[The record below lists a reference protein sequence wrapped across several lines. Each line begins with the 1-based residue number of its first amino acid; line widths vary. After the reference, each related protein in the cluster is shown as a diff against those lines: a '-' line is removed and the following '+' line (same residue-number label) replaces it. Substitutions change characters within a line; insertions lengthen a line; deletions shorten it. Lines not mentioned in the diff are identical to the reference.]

1 MRQINLLPT
10 DLRPTKKLSLAIKK
24 AEKVFIG
31 LLVIYIITLTS
42 AYFADSLL
50 TKKFQEFSDKK
61 NELSNELKSL
71 AKVETSTV
79 YIRDRI
85 EKYYKLTDKDI
96 ELTTLNLFEDSH
108 QNFPPDAIITLVDIS
123 EKNINYSVSVTD
135 VVSLTSILDGL
146 SDSKLYKDINIS
158 SLGYQEGKGYSF
170 FLTLTF

>member
-158 SLGYQEGKGYSF
+158 SLGYQEGKGYS
-170 FLTLTF
+170 